1 MASVKGIDPLQRRLA
16 AIGDTRQMLGTLAVA
31 AVREAEIL
39 VPRRTGNLGRTIRV
53 GRVDGERAEVIAG
66 GQNEIGYAAAVE
78 FGTKPHIIR
87 PRPGRIGRNG
97 RPAALAW
104 GGKRTLAGKLRKG
117 AKPEFFAR
125 SVRHPGSRA
134 KPYLRPGIARALQR
148 GGIKARIIDS
158 WNRAA

>member
-1 MASVKGIDPLQRRLA
+1 MASVEGIDPLQRRLA
-16 AIGDTRQMLGTLAVA
+16 AIGNTQGVLRLLAVA
-31 AVREAEIL
+31 SVREAKIL

-53 GRVDGERAEVIAG
+53 GRVDDERAEVIAG

-97 RPAALAW
+97 RPAALGW
-104 GGKRTLAGKLRKG
+104 GGPRTLGGRLRKG
-117 AKPEFFAR
+117 GKPAFFAR
-125 SVRHPGSRA
+125 FVRHPGSRA
-134 KPYLRPGIARALQR
+134 KPYLRPGIERALQR
-148 GGIKARIIDS
+148 GGIKAHIVDA

>member
-1 MASVKGIDPLQRRLA
+1 MASVEGIDPLQRRLA
-16 AIGDTRQMLGTLAVA
+16 AIGNTQGVLRLLAVA
-31 AVREAEIL
+31 AVREAKIL
-39 VPRRTGNLGRTIRV
+39 VPRKTGNLGRTIRV

-87 PRPGRIGRNG
+87 PRR
-97 RPAALAW
+97 AKVLAW
-104 GGKRTLAGKLRKG
+104 GGPRTLGGRLRKG
-117 AKPEFFAR
+117 GKATFFAR

-134 KPYLRPGIARALQR
+134 KPYLRPGIERALQR
-148 GGIKARIIDS
+148 GGIKARIVDA